1 MWGEPLTATDID
13 GLVTS
18 FSYDGFGREKSSS
31 SSTGST
37 STITYVWDAG
47 NDEENSLFRIS
58 NETPG
63 LASTS
68 TFYDSFGRPIQTNT
82 SDLNAEITKSTTS
95 YNDWGLVK
103 SQSNPFRLAGDKL
116 TTIFSYDDYG
126 RQNSIDNPTNDI
138 AVSYSADANSYLSVN
153 RTSEEGKSTTTTY
166 DPAAN
171 KMSEIDPGS
180 VTTSYQYNA
189 LMQPKFVTVG
199 GTVVS
204 SMLYDG
210 YGRQY
215 QLEDKGGFGV
225 MLYDHD
231 AYGQLTDQT
240 DPKGNHTHID
250 YDILGRPDLVTVAGE
265 SVTDYTYVTDA
276 AENGLNQLKSAS
288 YSYTNGIAYTN
299 SESYTYDA
307 LSRPASKTELIN
319 GSTFTHTYD
328 EYNVNDQLVKY
339 TFPSGLQITNSY
351 DTNGFL
357 ASITG
362 HNGTVYTVN
371 SSNAYGQVTE
381 STYGNGLTSTN
392 VYDEYGYPVSFKTSD
407 PSIFNMEFDFNVQNG
422 NLNWRKD
429 HHKGID
435 QSLVETFEYD
445 TKWDRLESITY
456 DGATSLDG
464 SVVTMNYEPNGNI
477 KSKSDVSAENY
488 EYDDT
493 KFYQVNKIKD
503 VIANVTPSET
513 VTYNAAQQPIS
524 INQPTGAAMT
534 IQYGADDQRRYSVLT
549 VDGQTTERY
558 YVGDYEVQINPD
570 NTEERIHFIGGGV
583 ITVEDETGQRDN
595 YYIHSDHLG
604 SVLAV
609 SDQSGA
615 EYARQSFDAWGRK
628 RNATDWTYDNVTD
641 YEQSW
646 LFRGYTGHEML
657 PEFGL
662 INMNG
667 RLYDNIVG
675 RMLSPDNYSGHGG
688 TSQGFNRYSYVLN
701 NPLKYTDPSGEN
713 PFVAG
718 AIGAGGG
725 ALVAGIV
732 SDWDLKY
739 MAVGAVAGMFVGNYA
754 SKALGGEYFHGFKD
768 FIRTDRNVLSSGA
781 FSELLYRIQL
791 GQDDLDA
798 ELLSGLRSFN
808 NYNKNPTPQYER
820 LPNGMYVN
828 DDSSESSKLSPSDL
842 INRENSRENNG
853 FVLGAAS
860 GTWGASQG
868 DYLTKFYPRGHDMQ
882 YVQIRLDDYIELW
895 DIEFKEHKSGKDEK
909 AYYTIALKGLETND
923 FGQETNVIYIKIN
936 NRETF
941 KSWKKFINSE
951 Y

>member
-1 MWGEPLTATDID
+1 MWGEPLTVTDID

-18 FSYDGFGREKSSS
+18 FSYDGFGREKSSI

-82 SDLNAEITKSTTS
+82 SDFNAEITKSTTS

-116 TTIFSYDDYG
+116 TTTFSYDDYG

-138 AVSYSADANSYLSVN
+138 AVSYSADANGYLSVN

-166 DPAAN
+166 DPAGN

-204 SMLYDG
+204 SMLYYG

-328 EYNVNDQLVKY
+328 EYNDNDQLVKY
-339 TFPSGLQITNSY
+339 TFPSGLQVTNNY
-351 DTNGFL
+351 DAIGYL
-357 ASITG
+357 ASISG
-362 HNGTVYTVN
+362 HDGTVYTV
-371 SSNAYGQVTE
+371 SETNAYGQVT
-381 STYGNGLTSTN
+381 SSVYGNGLTCTKT
-392 VYDEYGYPVSFKTSD
+392 YDEYGFPKGFQTSD
-407 PSIFNMEFDFNVQNG
+407 PALFDMEFNFNVPNG

-429 HHKGID
+429 NHKGSG
-435 QSLVETFEYD
+435 QSLQETFTYD
-445 TKWDRLESITY
+445 SEWDRLKTISFS
-456 DGATSLDG
+456 GSTSLDG
-464 SVVTMNYEPNGNI
+464 QVVTMNYEGNGNI
-477 KSKSDVSAENY
+477 LSKSDVSDANY

-493 KFYQVNKIKD
+493 KIYQVNKIKD